1 MENVCALNISLSN
14 QRLYLIL
21 FFIMFLSSVP
31 SSRTCTSWQMV
42 LYLYLLS
49 KIVKLVIFT
58 FCFVC
63 TGYIRIY
70 VVLNAYVDLVTSNL
84 WTIFWY
90 TTYFHSFSYYVVVS
104 SGETYHWCCNVSCVY
119 IDSILQCLFITWFF
133 FWFVFRFVIIIFL
146 VTLLWYSKVILS
158 ENLLTWST
166 TARSRGVFMF
176 EVCVCVCDCVFII
189 LLYKFIQKSNAAT
202 GGQKSKNTENSH
214 HTLKLCYH

>member
-31 SSRTCTSWQMV
+31 SIRTCTSWQMV

-133 FWFVFRFVIIIFL
+133 FFFWFVFRFIIIFL
-146 VTLLWYSKVILS
+146 VTLLWYSKLYS
-158 ENLLTWST
+158 QRTCLL
-166 TARSRGVFMF
+166 GQPQLGL
-176 EVCVCVCDCVFII
+176 EEYLCLKCVCVCVTVCSSYCFI
-189 LLYKFIQKSNAAT
+189 
-202 GGQKSKNTENSH
+202 NSFRSQMQLREDKIKKH
-214 HTLKLCYH
+214 RKQSSYS